1 MNKKKI
7 LEGPRCPTVT
17 MVQMDSLSSFSTASH
32 VRPFSNEVHSHT
44 STPAFAGHLSLFG
57 WCPSAIHFDKCTR
70 TGHSALAEK
79 VRISTELITKR
90 CCSADG
96 WLLESELW
104 RLINELLGG
113 VSGTQ
118 RAPCVK
124 QAGKDNLGKLNR
136 LKGMREYRTKECERM
151 LMHGRALWL
160 HNAAIKRFSVTSLNE
175 KCGFII
181 GRVSVAMMSEKKHRN
196 ERSGSHLLT

>member
-1 MNKKKI
+1 MSGLSQMKYTHTPQ
-7 LEGPRCPTVT
+7 PRRLLAIYLCLADARPQFTLT
-17 MVQMDSLSSFSTASH
+17 NVQEQDTQLWLRRSGFQ
-32 VRPFSNEVHSHT
+32 
-44 STPAFAGHLSLFG
+44 
-57 WCPSAIHFDKCTR
+57 
-70 TGHSALAEK
+70 
-79 VRISTELITKR
+79 TELITKR

-196 ERSGSHLLT
+196 ERSGSHLPT